1 MNITTPSLSLAA
13 APVSNI
19 NTEVARRDN
28 VLRETIPQSA
38 ESDKGQGGHGPGADT
53 DRARQAANHSAAPT
67 YERPTPVDATT
78 TETAAGSGKS
88 DNGQQESAGREQA
101 EQKQQ
106 AQARDIE
113 ALQKRDKEVRTHE
126 EAHRAAGGQY
136 ASAPSY
142 EYTTGP
148 DNKRYVTDGEVS
160 IDVSEAATPAKTIQK
175 MEQVRKAALAPAQPS
190 AQDMKVASEA
200 TQAISRAKS
209 ELVEEKADDSQK
221 TEQRPLA
228 SRIERIQH
236 VYHQAYTP
244 KNAGFQASA

>member
-1 MNITTPSLSLAA
+1 VNITTPTLSVLAI
-13 APVSNI
+13 PTSNI
-19 NTEVARRDN
+19 NTEAARRDN

-38 ESDKGQGGHGPGADT
+38 ESDKGSGGQGLGAES
-53 DRARQAANHSAAPT
+53 DRARQAAGNSNTAT
-67 YERPTPVDATT
+67 YERPTTAEPSVADSSTSADQSDA
-78 TETAAGSGKS
+78 
-88 DNGQQESAGREQA
+88 DQQESAGREQA

-106 AQARDIE
+106 AQAKEIE
-113 ALQKRDKEVRTHE
+113 TLEKRDREVQTHE

-136 ASAPSY
+136 ASAPGY

-175 MEQVRKAALAPAQPS
+175 MEQVRKAALAPAEPS
-190 AQDMKVASEA
+190 AQDLKVASEA
-200 TQAISRAKS
+200 TQVINRAKS
-209 ELVEEKADDSQK
+209 DQASEQSDTQNASELN
-221 TEQRPLA
+221 PLA
-228 SRIERIQH
+228 SRIDRIQH